1 MYRHVYHVYIYNYI
15 YIYLFTDMYNMIY
28 VYIYMHIRMRCF
40 NMAQQLR
47 DMIQHV
53 QHDTTCETI
62 SQKLQN
68 WHDTS

>member
-1 MYRHVYHVYIYNYI
+1 
-15 YIYLFTDMYNMIY
+15 MYNMIY